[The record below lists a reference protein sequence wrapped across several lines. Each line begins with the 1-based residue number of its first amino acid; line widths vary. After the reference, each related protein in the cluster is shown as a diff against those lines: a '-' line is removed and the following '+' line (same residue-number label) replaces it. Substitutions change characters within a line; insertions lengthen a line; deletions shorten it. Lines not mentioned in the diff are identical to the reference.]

1 MAVHPLLAMMYAAGV
16 GEFPA
21 TDGGVTF
28 LRPHRRGIEAV
39 VAFTGHAVMMT
50 ELRREDFEGIPI
62 DGLGRAQH
70 PDALLRLARGGTV
83 GVLDATLVWN
93 GTESIRGEVAEVS
106 RTDRLVDHHRV
117 RHATRFRRGVEV
129 FANEHGLVTLATGL
143 AGRRE
148 MSVEVFEPGRGRG
161 RALIRAAQSRAG
173 AEPLFAAVSPG
184 NVRSFRAFQ
193 AEGFSLICSEV
204 VIAVG

>member
-1 MAVHPLLAMMYAAGV
+1 MLAASV
-16 GEFPA
+16 GEFPDA
-21 TDGGVTF
+21 DGRVRF
-28 LRPHRRGIEAV
+28 MPPHRIGIEAV

-50 ELRREDFEGIPI
+50 ELRAEDLEGIPI
-62 DGLGRAQH
+62 DGFGLAQR
-70 PDALLRLARGGTV
+70 PEALLRLARGGSV
-83 GVLDATLVWN
+83 GVLDATLVWT
-93 GTESIRGEVAEVS
+93 GTEPIRGDVAEVS
-106 RTDRLVDHHRV
+106 RTDLLKDHHRV
-117 RHATRFRRGVEV
+117 RHASRVRDGVEV
-129 FANEHGLVTLATGL
+129 YANEHGLVTLSTGL

-148 MSVEVFEPGRGRG
+148 MSVEVFEPGGGHGRE
-161 RALIRAAQSRAG
+161 LIRAAQSLAG